1 MNRMMVRAGLAAGV
15 ACVTTCTATIAIA
28 HGFAGAR
35 FFPATVATEDPFA
48 ADELALPT
56 VAWFKEDEVRT
67 AAYSLEYS
75 KRITRNLALSFGGTY
90 LRLDPPGE
98 PKAYGFE
105 NLEIGAKYQLAVN
118 PMHETIFSIGV
129 EAELGGTGTGHIG
142 AEGFSVITPT
152 LFFGK
157 GFGDLF
163 DSMSFMRAFA
173 ITGSIGVAL
182 PTEAR
187 TADEFGDFEEHPN
200 TLQLGLA
207 LEYSLPYLQS
217 QVRNIGLGSPF
228 DRLVLVTELSLQTPI
243 DRGGGKTTGTINP
256 GLFWAGQSVQLS
268 AQAIIPWNRASGRTV
283 GFLAELHFYLDD
295 IFPTSLGRPIF
306 GG

>member
-1 MNRMMVRAGLAAGV
+1 MYRTIFRAGLAAGV
-15 ACVTTCTATIAIA
+15 ASVATCTATIAAA

-67 AAYSLEYS
+67 TAYSLEYS
-75 KRITRNLALSFGGTY
+75 KRITRNFALSFAGTY

-105 NLEIGAKYQLAVN
+105 NLEIGAKYQLAIN
-118 PMHETIFSIGV
+118 PMRETIFSIGV
-129 EAELGGTGTGHIG
+129 EAELGGTGTSHIG
-142 AEGFSVITPT
+142 AEGFSVVMPA

-163 DSMSFMRAFA
+163 DTTSFMRAFA
-173 ITGSIGVAL
+173 VTGSIGVAI

-187 TADEFGDFEEHPN
+187 TADEFGEFEEHPN
-200 TLQLGLA
+200 TLQLGLS
-207 LEYSLPYLQS
+207 LQYSLPYLQS
-217 QVRNIGLGSPF
+217 QVRNIGLGAPF
-228 DRLVLVTELSLQTPI
+228 DRLLFVTELDLQTPI

-256 GLFWAGQSVQLS
+256 GLFWAGQSIQLS
-268 AQAIIPWNRASGRTV
+268 AQAIIPWNQASGHTV

-295 IFPTSLGRPIF
+295 IFPNSLGRPIF
-306 GG
+306 GP

>member
-1 MNRMMVRAGLAAGV
+1 MYPLIVRAGLAAGAFGV
-15 ACVTTCTATIAIA
+15 ATFSATTACA
-28 HGFAGAR
+28 HGFAGPR

-56 VAWFKEDEVRT
+56 VAWFKEDGIKT
-67 AAYSLEYS
+67 TAYSLEYS
-75 KRITRNLALSFGGTY
+75 KRITRNFALTFGGTY
-90 LRLDPPGE
+90 LQLSPEGE

-118 PMHETIFSIGV
+118 PTRETIFSVGV
-129 EAELGGTGTGHIG
+129 EAELGGTGTSHIG

-152 LFFGK
+152 FFFGK

-163 DSMSFMRAFA
+163 DTTSAMRAFA
-173 ITGSIGVAL
+173 ITGSVGVAI

-187 TADEFGDFEEHPN
+187 TEDEFGEFEENPN
-200 TLQLGLA
+200 AFQLGLA

-217 QVRNIGLGSPF
+217 QVQNVGLGVPF
-228 DRLVLVTELSLQTPI
+228 DRLVFVTELNLHTPI

-256 GLFWAGQSVQLS
+256 GFLWAGQSVQLS
-268 AQAIIPWNRASGRTV
+268 AQAIIPWNRESGHAV

-306 GG
+306 GP